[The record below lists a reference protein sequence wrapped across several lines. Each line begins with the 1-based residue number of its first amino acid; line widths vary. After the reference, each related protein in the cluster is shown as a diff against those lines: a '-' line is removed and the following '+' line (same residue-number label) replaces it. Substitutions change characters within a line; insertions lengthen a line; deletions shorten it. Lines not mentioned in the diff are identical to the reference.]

1 MDFEELKNHLDA
13 TKDKFNVVAIYD
25 KSGYSPMHYAAYKNI
40 SKACEI
46 LVDFILAKD
55 HYSARASQQLGNGD
69 SGATGD
75 QRLHMEK
82 MFKQKKQVLKSWLNA
97 HSRGDDGFTPLHFA
111 SFHGNMALIRLLVQ
125 HAADVNAKNRQGIN
139 MLHVAAQGD

>member
-1 MDFEELKNHLDA
+1 MTVASASESSLVKRDQRFDSNHGSQRQASSRRGNFTATADPRVAFETFDSSLEERREEKLVFKFIQRMDFEELKNHLDA

-40 SKACEI
+40 FKACEI

-55 HYSARASQQLGNGD
+55 QANMRASQQLGNGD

-75 QRLHMEK
+75 
-82 MFKQKKQVLKSWLNA
+82 
-97 HSRGDDGFTPLHFA
+97 
-111 SFHGNMALIRLLVQ
+111 
-125 HAADVNAKNRQGIN
+125 
-139 MLHVAAQGD
+139 